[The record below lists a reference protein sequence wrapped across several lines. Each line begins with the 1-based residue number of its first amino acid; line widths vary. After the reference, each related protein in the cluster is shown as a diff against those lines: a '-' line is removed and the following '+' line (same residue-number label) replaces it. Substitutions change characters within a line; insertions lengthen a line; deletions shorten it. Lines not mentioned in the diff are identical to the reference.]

1 MIEFL
6 EDLAAL
12 PTDRYEAAEW
22 QADDLEQLIAR
33 DWSANFSEMGC
44 YKTTTGLW
52 LAMNKTMDL
61 ENPRVLIVTTKG
73 GKGTYFDAVPKSLD
87 PNTNL
92 FNIHATNFSERIF
105 GTEFKLT
112 PLTFVTKFNS
122 EGGIVLAHYHCFANR
137 SKVLPILMDIEWDF
151 VLVDE
156 AHRMKDRKTQWTRN
170 LKKLGVRRN
179 EEVEEGG
186 EFKHVMTGTGFINNP
201 AELWSLLHFL
211 DRRVFPSY
219 HSFRQYYCDEIIVG
233 GFPKILGVKPD
244 KVEEFRELRKSVG
257 VRREMAEVHSH
268 IEKPIFTSRIVDLN
282 PTQRKMYDEIK
293 AFLYTLDKQGEPINS
308 PNVLSQLN
316 RLRQICVATP
326 EVVGEYYDKKQE
338 RRVLKIKLT
347 EPSSKLDEVMEIL
360 EELPWDLDSKAQVVV
375 FSNFKDPLELLKV
388 RLDKQGISYMHM
400 EAKHNDKERYRMW
413 HDEFPK
419 KEHRVFMSTLQLG
432 GESINLTPATYCIFL
447 DRSWSPKD
455 NMQGVGRV
463 YRPGQDHGVEVIH
476 INAIRTTDQR
486 IEHVTNEKVGWF
498 NEIFGAD
505 MI

>member
-6 EDLAAL
+6 LDLAEL

-22 QADDLEQLIAR
+22 QADDLERLVAR

-52 LAMNKTMDL
+52 LAQNKTIDVDS
-61 ENPRVLIVTTKG
+61 PRILIVTTKG

-87 PNTNL
+87 PNINT
-92 FNIHATNFSERIF
+92 FNIHATKFSEIIF
-105 GTEFKLT
+105 GTEFKLS
-112 PLTFVTKFNS
+112 PLMFVNKLQS
-122 EGGIVLAHYHCFANR
+122 EGGIVLAHYHCFTNR
-137 SKVLPILMDIEWDF
+137 SKVLPILKDLDWDF

-170 LKKLGVRRN
+170 LKKLDVRRG
-179 EEVEEGG
+179 ESGG

-201 AELWSLLHFL
+201 AEIWSLLNFL
-211 DRRVFPSY
+211 DRKVFPSY

-233 GFPKILGVKPD
+233 GFPKVLGVKPE

-268 IEKPIFTSRIVDLN
+268 IDKPIFTARDVDLN

-293 AFLYTLDKQGEPINS
+293 SVLFTLDKKGEPIHS
-308 PNVLSQLN
+308 PNVLSMLN

-326 EVVGEYYDKKQE
+326 EVIGEYYDKTLE
-338 RRVLKIKLT
+338 RRVLKIRLT

-360 EELPWDLDSKAQVVV
+360 EELPWDMDNKAQVVV

-388 RLDKQGISYMHM
+388 RLDAQEIPYMHM
-400 EAKHNDKERYRMW
+400 TTKHNDKQRYQMW
-413 HDEFPK
+413 HDEFP
-419 KEHRVFMSTLQLG
+419 EEGTSCLYVYV
-432 GESINLTPATYCIFL
+432 AT
-447 DRSWSPKD
+447 RW
-455 NMQGVGRV
+455 
-463 YRPGQDHGVEVIH
+463 
-476 INAIRTTDQR
+476 
-486 IEHVTNEKVGWF
+486 
-498 NEIFGAD
+498 
-505 MI
+505 